1 MATVVTTLTCLIGG
15 GCVSAEEPDQVGTW
29 VALYN
34 ESGEELCPATASYI
48 DSYLEQV
55 FLLFGEV
62 PPRGVFVRYY
72 WVDHSYTGFARAS
85 GGGTR
90 IEAGSPAYEHEL
102 VHAFQQNAWP
112 QSPAFLR
119 EGLAELAGNS
129 IILQDAGSYRPTGEQ
144 LDEALSGPPES
155 VDYAV
160 AWLVVSQLILEHGVS
175 GLRDFWFELGPSSSM
190 AEVRQTYTRLFGG
203 SLDELVQPFPV
214 TIGGEQVP
222 FDRGVCRVEFCT
234 GEPLAWESERIRGM
248 GVSGCDD
255 VDAVSP
261 SLSQGP
267 QFPWKDYVV
276 EGVEPVVAEAAP
288 GVYVEVEQCGVL
300 LCDHYTVRDEGLAQP
315 PPETWEQQGRYRVR
329 VATDSDELAPG
340 TEPTFELIPGA

>member
-1 MATVVTTLTCLIGG
+1 MATVVTTLTCLMGG
-15 GCVSAEEPDQVGTW
+15 GCMSAEEPDQVGTW
-29 VALYN
+29 VALDN
-34 ESGEELCPATASYI
+34 ESGEPLCPGTVAYSDRVLGEAFRL
-48 DSYLEQV
+48 LEEEPPSHRFV
-55 FLLFGEV
+55 EYRWG
-62 PPRGVFVRYY
+62 PRGYY
-72 WVDHSYTGFARAS
+72 GLASPRSTGVS
-85 GGGTR
+85 
-90 IEAGSPAYEHEL
+90 IEAGSPVHEHEL
-102 VHAFQQNAWP
+102 VHAAHLQAWP
-112 QSPAFLR
+112 RAPAFLE
-119 EGLAELAGNS
+119 EGLAEFLGDS
-129 IILQDAGSYRPTGEQ
+129 FSVQDAGVHRPFGEE
-144 LDEALSGPPES
+144 LDAALSTP
-155 VDYAV
+155 VHDLDYGL
-160 AWLVVSQLILEHGVS
+160 AWLVVSQIVLEHGVS

-222 FDRGVCRVEFCT
+222 FGRGVCWIQFCT
-234 GEPLAWESERIRGM
+234 GEPLAWENERIRGV

-276 EGVEPVVAEAAP
+276 EGIEPVVAEAAP
-288 GVYVEVEQCGVL
+288 GVYVEVEPCGVL
-300 LCDHYTVRDEGLAQP
+300 LCDHHTVRDEGLAQP